1 LPPKKPQNEKF
12 GHKIKELREAKK
24 KTDPAFS
31 LRGFAKAVGVSPT
44 FLSQVENNES
54 TPPSAENIIKMA
66 ELLGCDADELLALA
80 GRFDPALQQI
90 ITQKPRAMADLLRT
104 AHEVGATE
112 EQLQR
117 VMEQLRRK
125 ENKD

>member
-1 LPPKKPQNEKF
+1 MPPKKPLSEKF
-12 GHKIKELREAKK
+12 GQKIKELREAKK

-44 FLSQVENNES
+44 FLSQIENSES

-66 ELLGCDADELLALA
+66 ELLDCDADELLALA
-80 GRFDPALQQI
+80 GRFDPALEQI

-104 AHEVGATE
+104 AQAVGATE
-112 EQLQR
+112 EDLQKLAER
-117 VMEQLRRK
+117 LRRQKSK
-125 ENKD
+125 E